1 MTGYR
6 GDVLVTVLRLD
17 EFGQINFPKIK
28 ISEVTDEDYV
38 RIVYLPNRSI
48 TYVKGCLSSSDYN
61 DSVNFITLSDDQHL
75 ICCKDQN
82 LLTCTYFHPDCLP
95 IIDEKTFDQLTE
107 DNVLAK
113 ATCLCLIGAEENES
127 IDNYVERVEK
137 YMEISFDL
145 KKLEIMDNR
154 EQFYEGRIY
163 NLDLPIEYALLIDND
178 IIVTTNHEHEGW
190 I

>member
-82 LLTCTYFHPDCLP
+82 LLTCTHFHPDCLP

-107 DNVLAK
+107 DNVLTK
-113 ATCLCLIGAEENES
+113 ATCLCLICAEENES

-137 YMEISFDL
+137 CMETSFDL